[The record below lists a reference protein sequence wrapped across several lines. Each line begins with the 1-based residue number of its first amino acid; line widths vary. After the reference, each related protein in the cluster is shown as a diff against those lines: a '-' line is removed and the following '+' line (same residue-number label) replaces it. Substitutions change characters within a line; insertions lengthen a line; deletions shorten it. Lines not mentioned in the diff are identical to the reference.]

1 MKATRYDKKQ
11 MIDYHLL
18 STTHFEGTPLFRP
31 MGLSSHC
38 ASSAARPAIG
48 IDLGAAGRGF
58 PEDGPPPP
66 YQGYAYAHRSLF
78 LQFSQKAGSLAASV
92 LFHLGAGGEGNFV
105 HRALSR
111 RSRGRGNIFIRLGRL
126 NEKRTPRSLSLR
138 LNLLGDLLWV
148 GAHALSRAPTG
159 ALSGKVS

>member
-38 ASSAARPAIG
+38 TASAAQPAIG
-48 IDLGAAGRGF
+48 IDLGPAGPGF

-78 LQFSQKAGSLAASV
+78 LQYSQKARSLAASV
-92 LFHLGAGGEGNFV
+92 LFHLGAGVRGFASI
-105 HRALSR
+105 ALFLALQGVGGKVSEYPAE
-111 RSRGRGNIFIRLGRL
+111 L
-126 NEKRTPRSLSLR
+126 NGKRTPRSLSLR
-138 LNLLGDLLWV
+138 LNLRGDLLWV

>member
-1 MKATRYDKKQ
+1 MTQ
-11 MIDYHLL
+11 YHLL
-18 STTHFEGTPLFRP
+18 STMSQIATRFEGTPLFRP

-38 ASSAARPAIG
+38 TCSAARPATG

-58 PEDGPPPP
+58 PEDAPPPP

-78 LQFSQKAGSLAASV
+78 LQFSQKARPLAASV
-92 LFHLGAGGEGNFV
+92 LFRLGAGGVGSCV

-111 RSRGRGNIFIRLGRL
+111 PSRGRGNSSIRLARL
-126 NEKRTPRSLSLR
+126 NEKRTPHSLSLR

-159 ALSGKVS
+159 ALSGKVI